1 MAKRWWEMSYEER
14 EAEKPRS
21 RLRLKLQNVLRVGED
36 DAAEIVSL
44 LEEMMQEVR
53 NDLRDEINKSG
64 EYDPDY

>member
-1 MAKRWWEMSYEER
+1 VAKGWWQMSYEER
-14 EAEKPRS
+14 EASRPRA
-21 RLRLKLQNVLRVGED
+21 RLKAKLQSVLRVSEGECS
-36 DAAEIVSL
+36 EIVSL

>member
-21 RLRLKLQNVLRVGED
+21 RLRLKLQNVLRVSED
-36 DAAEIVSL
+36 DASEIVSL